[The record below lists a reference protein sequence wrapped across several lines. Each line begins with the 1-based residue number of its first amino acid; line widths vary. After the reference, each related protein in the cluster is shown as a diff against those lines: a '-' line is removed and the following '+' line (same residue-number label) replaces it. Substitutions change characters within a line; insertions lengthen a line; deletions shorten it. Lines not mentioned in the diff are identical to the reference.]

1 MPWTWQLQS
10 VPTHR
15 KMRSLRSDTE
25 RCSSTSEVTFR
36 LEPQV
41 RLIALTPPGESKA
54 FLNQKENFSSDSQ
67 SNVNT
72 VILER
77 RGEGACV
84 CTSSSGEF
92 KHPPVSAWGQ
102 YKQTLRQSNLYGRW
116 PRKQEWWG
124 KTSDLGKKKKKHH
137 RASKGRLILQDL
149 LRCARSTSRVGH
161 QQSSAGA
168 FIHQVQPTP
177 HRWRVTS
184 GDVGLGVLWLHLAR
198 PTSFPCIRGLQG
210 TRETVL
216 PLTHEQGQCELAQ
229 DPGWNQSWTQDC
241 IGST

>member
-1 MPWTWQLQS
+1 MELTTPGPDSSHLRCRQLEAGSPVWPLMDTALSASHLCGLPELCTRGHKHTQVTRKWAGREMPSTWQLQS

-36 LEPQV
+36 MEPQV
-41 RLIALTPPGESKA
+41 RLITLTPPGESKA

-92 KHPPVSAWGQ
+92 KHPPVSA
-102 YKQTLRQSNLYGRW
+102 
-116 PRKQEWWG
+116 
-124 KTSDLGKKKKKHH
+124 
-137 RASKGRLILQDL
+137 
-149 LRCARSTSRVGH
+149 
-161 QQSSAGA
+161 
-168 FIHQVQPTP
+168 
-177 HRWRVTS
+177 
-184 GDVGLGVLWLHLAR
+184 
-198 PTSFPCIRGLQG
+198 
-210 TRETVL
+210 
-216 PLTHEQGQCELAQ
+216 
-229 DPGWNQSWTQDC
+229 
-241 IGST
+241 